1 MTNHDLFGELA
12 KSKQLLDS
20 LEPKFKDLSFD
31 LNELKK
37 LSNDPFT
44 LSVMIYKLMEER
56 RKTNEL
62 LDSINDK
69 FDKLM
74 FEFKT
79 KEMNKEPVLSNKNE
93 FSVLSD
99 ADEKIVSFIESQ
111 GKTSSE
117 EIKVLMNYKGL
128 NAASQRL
135 NKLFKEG
142 LLRKVQAGKKVLYLP
157 KA

>member
-1 MTNHDLFGELA
+1 MTNHELFGELA
-12 KSKQLLDS
+12 KSKELLDS

-31 LNELKK
+31 LSELKA
-37 LSNDPFT
+37 LSSDPFA

-79 KEMNKEPVLSNKNE
+79 KEMNKESVFSDKNE
-93 FSVLSD
+93 FSVLSEPD
-99 ADEKIVSFIESQ
+99 QQIIGFIEHQ
-111 GKTSSE
+111 GQATALDIKT
-117 EIKVLMNYKGL
+117 VMNYKGL

-135 NKLFKEG
+135 SKLFKEG
-142 LLRKVQAGKKVLYLP
+142 LLRKVQSGKKVLYLP